1 MGSALG
7 ASWLAEGHDVA
18 TSLNGRSGRTL
29 TLARDAGLSV
39 VDSLEALMGAAIVV
53 SVVPPAA
60 ALPAAR
66 AIAAAAVRS
75 TARPLAVDLNAVSPM
90 TLTQIAAV
98 LRGGRLD
105 VVDGAISG
113 PPPQPGPVR
122 TTLYLSGERAPELS
136 MLSGNGYRTVILSER
151 AGAASALK
159 MSTASMYKGMNA
171 LVLQAIVTASHFGVL
186 DAFIE
191 DVSSVWPDDAPHWPW
206 HAALAASKSDRFVD
220 EMREIAAT
228 QAEAGLPH
236 ELFHGIAEAFAH
248 ISDSEL
254 ARAAPES
261 IRRSI
266 SLAELLDRLR

>member
-18 TSLNGRSGRTL
+18 TSLRGRSARTL
-29 TLARDAGLSV
+29 TLARDAGLMM
-39 VDSLEALMGAAIVV
+39 VDSLEELVEADVIV

-75 TARPLAVDLNAVSPM
+75 TATPLTVDLNAVSPM
-90 TLTQIAAV
+90 TLMQIVTV
-98 LRGGRLD
+98 LRSGRLD
-105 VVDGAISG
+105 LVDGAISG
-113 PPPQPGPVR
+113 PPPQPGPAR
-122 TTLYLSGERAPELS
+122 TTLYFSGERAPELS
-136 MLSGNGYRTVILSER
+136 MLSGSGYRTVILSER

-159 MSTASMYKGMNA
+159 MSTSSMYKGMNA
-171 LVLQAIVTASHFGVL
+171 LVLQALVTASHFGVL

-191 DVSSVWPDDAPHWPW
+191 DVSAIWPDDVPHWPW
-206 HAALAASKSDRFVD
+206 HSALAASKSDRFVD

-228 QAEAGLPH
+228 QAEAGLPS
-236 ELFHGIAEAFAH
+236 ELFHGVAEAFAH

-254 ARAAPES
+254 ARSAPES
-261 IRRSI
+261 IERSI
-266 SLAELLDRLR
+266 SLTELLDRLR